1 MILTT
6 SYQVAKGEIES
17 ELGIVSAEV
26 VFGMNAFRDV
36 LAGIRDFVGGRSGA
50 MQTVLRDAREEALHE
65 IEGEA
70 EQLGADAVIA
80 LNLTYQQMSG
90 MIMLAVNGTAVKLK
104 KDQRAAAPGE
114 RQVRSAPRRRAAAG
128 HPVGARHLAAVSR
141 HSA

>member
-50 MQTVLRDAREEALHE
+50 MQTVLRDAREKALHE

-80 LNLTYQQMSG
+80 LNLAYQQMSG

-104 KDQRAAAPGE
+104 K
-114 RQVRSAPRRRAAAG
+114 
-128 HPVGARHLAAVSR
+128 
-141 HSA
+141 